1 MVPGE
6 TTQIKLHIQND
17 LLEWLEETCERR
29 ERSKSYI
36 FNRALQ
42 RMKHHDEAN
51 ARLRAGKKSG
61 PRAA

>member
-42 RMKHHDEAN
+42 RMKNHDERT
-51 ARLRAGKKSG
+51 ARYRSARKSG

>member
-36 FNRALQ
+36 FNRALA
-42 RMKHHDEAN
+42 RMKRHDEAS